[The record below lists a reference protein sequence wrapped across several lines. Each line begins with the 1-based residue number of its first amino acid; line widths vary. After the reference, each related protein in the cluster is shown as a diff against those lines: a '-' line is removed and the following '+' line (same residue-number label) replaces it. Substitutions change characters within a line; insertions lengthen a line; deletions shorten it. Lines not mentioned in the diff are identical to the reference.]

1 MAHGVCKLTLTCS
14 NSQIETRSSATAETA
29 RQLCLSFYTLVPE
42 CGDVLHAIVWM
53 IFIAQ
58 KCVTF
63 FDFTYLLLF

>member
-1 MAHGVCKLTLTCS
+1 MGALQILTEGKLDL
-14 NSQIETRSSATAETA
+14 
-29 RQLCLSFYTLVPE
+29 YTLVPE
-42 CGDVLHAIVWM
+42 CGDVLHAKVWM